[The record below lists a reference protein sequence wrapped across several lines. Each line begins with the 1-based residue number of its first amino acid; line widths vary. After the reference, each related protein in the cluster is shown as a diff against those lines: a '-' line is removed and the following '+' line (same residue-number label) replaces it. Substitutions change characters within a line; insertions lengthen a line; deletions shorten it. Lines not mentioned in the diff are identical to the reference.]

1 MAELPHFQYPFR
13 RGPNGKVAVVEQDT
27 PEHVDSCLN
36 VIIRCPLGFRD
47 ALPEFGWPFP
57 EFQSMPIDPSGLKRA
72 LQIWE
77 ERAHVRVEAWE
88 GTAELAV
95 QHMSVTAEVDVDG

>member
-1 MAELPHFQYPFR
+1 MADLPHFQYPFR
-13 RGPNGKVAVVEQDT
+13 RGPDGKVAVVEQDT
-27 PEHVDSCLN
+27 VEHVDSCLN

-57 EFQSMPIDPSGLKRA
+57 EFSNMPIDPAGLKRA

-77 ERAHVRVEAWE
+77 ERARVNVDVYQDA
-88 GTAELAV
+88 AELAV
-95 QHMSVTAEVDVDG
+95 EHMSVTAEVSVDG